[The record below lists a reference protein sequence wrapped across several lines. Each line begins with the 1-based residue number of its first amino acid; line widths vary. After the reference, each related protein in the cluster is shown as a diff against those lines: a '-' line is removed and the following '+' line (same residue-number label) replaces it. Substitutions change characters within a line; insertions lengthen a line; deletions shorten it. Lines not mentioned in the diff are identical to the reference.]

1 MGKAISYMLKLWK
14 GLTRFLDDPRI
25 PLDNNAAERAL
36 RGVVVGRKNHYGSK
50 SKRGTEV
57 AAIFYTLFET
67 AKLSGVDPRAYVTL
81 AANRAIA
88 DHGAVT
94 LPSDLT

>member
-1 MGKAISYMLKLWK
+1 MPG
-14 GLTRFLDDPRI
+14 TFFLF
-25 PLDNNAAERAL
+25 L
-36 RGVVVGRKNHYGSK
+36 RGVVVGRKNHYGSR

-57 AAIFYTLFET
+57 AALFYTLFET
-67 AKLSGVDPRAYVTL
+67 AKLSGVDPRDYVSL

-88 DHGAVT
+88 EHGVVT

>member
-1 MGKAISYMLKLWK
+1 MSPS
-14 GLTRFLDDPRI
+14 GLPPPSLSPGIT
-25 PLDNNAAERAL
+25 AELRTWHRC

-57 AAIFYTLFET
+57 AALFYTLFET
-67 AKLSGVDPRAYVTL
+67 AKLSDVDPRAYLTK
-81 AANRAIA
+81 AANRAVA
-88 DHGAVT
+88 EFGTVT